1 MFRFVPLFLVS
12 LCAAQVVTYTAYSTE
27 SQAAAD
33 QEAVAGVAK
42 QISSQVN
49 SETSVMRSE
58 TQAGKVSDFRKEMQ
72 TRNMVRSDLFLKG
85 VKIVQGKRDGERFVS
100 TATVN
105 LADLTAGARTHLAS
119 IQKSVSEREALA
131 RESIKKR
138 RYADAAKHLDE
149 ARQAARPYDSYLDEV
164 SVYVPIDVSMKLATD
179 SVAIN
184 QELAEAIRSVK
195 IELPG
200 MEPRIRPD
208 EPLVFSVSVR
218 DAFGALENFPV
229 FVEHGDRRLA
239 EAHSDSLGK
248 ASFRIPAVALQS
260 QPYYLEVYAGGP
272 RILRQENSTK
282 LRFPYTFDRK
292 QCSLS
297 IKCSDKAQVCS
308 AIEQQFLEKLGISQS
323 AKGKELQVK
332 IETESRRTMKQL
344 TSYAVTFTFTKQDF
358 RCVLTE
364 NGVGKTEV
372 DAVRNAA
379 QKLKLSSCPDVGSLC
394 SEK

>member
-1 MFRFVPLFLVS
+1 MFRFAFLLLVS
-12 LCAAQVVTYTAYSTE
+12 FACAQVVTYTAYSAE

-42 QISSQVN
+42 QISSQVS
-49 SETSVMRSE
+49 SETSVLRSE
-58 TQAGKVSDFRKEMQ
+58 SQAGKVSDFRKEMR
-72 TRNMVRSDLFLKG
+72 TRNVVHSDLFLKG
-85 VKIVQGKRDGERFVS
+85 VKIVQGKREGDKFVS

-105 LADLTAGARTHLAS
+105 LSDLTAGARTHLEA

-164 SVYVPIDVSMKLATD
+164 SVYVPIDGSMKLATD

-184 QELAEAIRSVK
+184 QELAEAIRSVR

-200 MEPRIRPD
+200 TEPRIRPD

-229 FVEHGDRRLA
+229 FVEHGERRLA

-272 RILRQENSTK
+272 RMLRSEGATK
-282 LRFPYTFDRK
+282 LRLPYTFNRK

-297 IKCSDKAQVCS
+297 IKCGEKAQVCS
-308 AIEQQFLEKLGISQS
+308 ELEKQFLEKLGISQS
-323 AKGKELQVK
+323 AKGEELAVK
-332 IETESRRTMKQL
+332 VEAESRRTMKQL
-344 TSYAVTFTFTKQDF
+344 TSYAVTFTFTKKDF

-372 DAVRNAA
+372 DAVKNAV
-379 QKLKLSSCPDVGSLC
+379 QKLKLSSCPEVGSLC
-394 SEK
+394 AEK